1 MLKLYSFSIVLVWV
15 IVNYSQFVDNY
26 VDKFYLIVDNL

>member
-1 MLKLYSFSIVLVWV
+1 MYSFGVVLAWV

-26 VDKFYLIVDNL
+26 VDKFWLIVDNL